1 MNTIDSNDKQIKV
14 LNCTLEDIIS
24 GSVSKYDYQIDD
36 LLFVEFNNE
45 LKKIVSSDDSI
56 YIALLDDRLVGICIL
71 NPEKFITYICTDENH
86 RNKGV
91 ATALSNC
98 CITYNEIV

>member
-71 NPEKFITYICTDENH
+71 NPEKSQLMNVTEIT
-86 RNKGV
+86 
-91 ATALSNC
+91 S
-98 CITYNEIV
+98 